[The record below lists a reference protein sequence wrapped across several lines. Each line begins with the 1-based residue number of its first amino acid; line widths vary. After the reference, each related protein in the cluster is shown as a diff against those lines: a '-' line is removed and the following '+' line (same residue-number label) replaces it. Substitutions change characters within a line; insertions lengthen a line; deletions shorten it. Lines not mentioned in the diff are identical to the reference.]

1 MWTEG
6 SIRVRNSTFHYW
18 VKHYEEPS
26 EDFGI
31 DGGRISKLM
40 LKRNGKTVYNYDRGL
55 DVKPTDEDTEIALA
69 ITVLDRADRC
79 GNDTGNS
86 IYDEREL
93 LVL

>member
-6 SIRVRNSTFHYW
+6 SIRVKNSAFHYW

-40 LKRNGKTVYNYDRGL
+40 LRRNGEIVYNYDRGL
-55 DVKPTDEDTEIALA
+55 DKQAKDEDTETALA
-69 ITVLDRADRC
+69 I
-79 GNDTGNS
+79 
-86 IYDEREL
+86 L
-93 LVL
+93 LKEYN

>member
-6 SIRVRNSTFHYW
+6 SIRVKNSAFHYW

-40 LKRNGKTVYNYDRGL
+40 LKRNGDTVYNYDRGL
-55 DVKPTDEDTEIALA
+55 DVPAQNEAAEIALQ
-69 ITVLDRADRC
+69 ILMYEYR
-79 GNDTGNS
+79 
-86 IYDEREL
+86 
-93 LVL
+93 